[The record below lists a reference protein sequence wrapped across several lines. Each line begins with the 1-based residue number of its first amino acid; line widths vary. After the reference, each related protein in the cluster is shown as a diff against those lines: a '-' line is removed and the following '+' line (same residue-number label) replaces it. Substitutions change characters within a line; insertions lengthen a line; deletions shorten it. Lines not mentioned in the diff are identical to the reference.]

1 MNKRSLLTTLLVPV
15 LLLCGCAKKDSAP
28 AVTTIAPIPTAAVS
42 AAPATPAP
50 TSAPSAEPTPAGKA
64 LSPEVQALTEENR
77 KVWKEMYDR
86 QWMEGRLVIPSVGI
100 DVALFSWGVAP
111 GGESDPDKDV
121 EIVRQAVVD
130 DPDSALLYYDNPVG
144 NIIADHST
152 QDFSAL
158 ANVKEGDAAYI
169 LSGERILS
177 LRCDLVTDGTNTG
190 YGITDKDGGW
200 HHDEDYTCYTCMED
214 WTHVLLVGFTMTD
227 EDFFDMNWI
236 DMGGASAASSGS
248 GAAASSGSSAATPAP
263 GAVVTTVSMPASA
276 AEVQAAS
283 IANANI
289 TPSPSPT
296 PSAAPSP
303 SAKPADAQ
311 QAAAPQNTQNNNN
324 VVPDDFLPPSVDIYA
339 DNVYVPNNANP
350 AANNNSGDGYLS

>member
-1 MNKRSLLTTLLVPV
+1 MRKRSLLIIPMLA
-15 LLLCGCAKKDSAP
+15 LLLCGCTKKEAAP
-28 AVTTIAPIPTAAVS
+28 AVTTIAPIPTAAAS
-42 AAPATPAP
+42 AASATPVP
-50 TSAPSAEPTPAGKA
+50 TAVPTAAPTPAGKT

-100 DVALFSWGVAP
+100 DVALFSWGVGP

-121 EIVRQAVVD
+121 ETVRQAVVD
-130 DPDSALLYYDNPVG
+130 NSDSALLYYDNPVG

-158 ANVKEGDAAYI
+158 SSVKEGDAAYI

-200 HHDEDYTCYTCMED
+200 HHDEDYTCYTCLED

-236 DMGGASAASSGS
+236 DMGG
-248 GAAASSGSSAATPAP
+248 SGSSTGASNSTSSSTSASTPAP
-263 GAVVTTVSMPASA
+263 GAVVTTVSVPASA

-296 PSAAPSP
+296 PTAAPTS
-303 SAKPADAQ
+303 SAKPADTQ
-311 QAAAPQNTQNNNN
+311 PAAAPQNNPN
-324 VVPDDFLPPSVDIYA
+324 VIQDDFVPPSFDIYA
-339 DNVYVPNNANP
+339 DNAYVNSNAG
-350 AANNNSGDGYLS
+350 ANVNTSGDGYLS

>member
-42 AAPATPAP
+42 AAPATP
-50 TSAPSAEPTPAGKA
+50 TSTAAPSAEPTPAGKA
-64 LSPEVQALTEENR
+64 LSPAVQALTEENR

-100 DVALFSWGVAP
+100 DVALFSWGVGP
-111 GGESDPDKDV
+111 GGQSDPDKDV
-121 EIVRQAVVD
+121 EVVRQAVVD
-130 DPDSALLYYDNPVG
+130 NPDSALLYYDNPVG

-158 ANVKEGDAAYI
+158 SNVKEGDAAYI

-236 DMGGASAASSGS
+236 DMGGASAAG
-248 GAAASSGSSAATPAP
+248 SGSSAAGSGSSAVTPAP

-296 PSAAPSP
+296 PTAAPSS
-303 SAKPADAQ
+303 SAKPADARQ
-311 QAAAPQNTQNNNN
+311 TAEPQNVQNNPNIA
-324 VVPDDFLPPSVDIYA
+324 PDDFIPPSVDIYA
-339 DNVYVPNNANP
+339 DNAYVPNNGNTTV
-350 AANNNSGDGYLS
+350 NNSGDGYLS

>member
-1 MNKRSLLTTLLVPV
+1 MKKRSLLIIPV
-15 LLLCGCAKKDSAP
+15 LALLLCGCARKGAAP

-42 AAPATPAP
+42 AASATPVPTAATTAAP
-50 TSAPSAEPTPAGKA
+50 TSSAKA
-64 LSPEVQALTEENR
+64 LSPAVQALTEENR

-100 DVALFSWGVAP
+100 DVALFSWGVGP
-111 GGESDPDKDV
+111 GGESDPDKNV
-121 EIVRQAVVD
+121 ETVRQAVVD
-130 DPDSALLYYDNPVG
+130 NPDSALLYYDNPVG

-158 ANVKEGDAAYI
+158 SSVKEGDAAYI

-200 HHDEDYTCYTCMED
+200 HHDEDYTCYTCLED

-236 DMGGASAASSGS
+236 DMGGSGGSTGAGTSAS
-248 GAAASSGSSAATPAP
+248 TPAP
-263 GAVVTTVSMPASA
+263 GAVVTTVSVPASA

-289 TPSPSPT
+289 TPSPSPAPT
-296 PSAAPSP
+296 AAPTS

-311 QAAAPQNTQNNNN
+311 PTAAPQNNPN
-324 VVPDDFLPPSVDIYA
+324 VVPDDFVPPSFDIYA
-339 DNVYVPNNANP
+339 DNAYVGNNGDANANI
-350 AANNNSGDGYLS
+350 SGDGYLS

>member
-1 MNKRSLLTTLLVPV
+1 MKKRSLLMMLLIAA
-15 LLLCGCAKKDSAP
+15 LLLCGCAKKEAAP
-28 AVTTIAPIPTAAVS
+28 AVTTIAPIPTADAS
-42 AAPATPAP
+42 ASAATPAP
-50 TSAPSAEPTPAGKA
+50 TPLPSAAPTSSGKT
-64 LSPEVQALTEENR
+64 LSPEVQALTEENK
-77 KVWKEMYDR
+77 KVWNEIYQRD
-86 QWMEGRLVIPSVGI
+86 WMKGRLVIPSVGI
-100 DVALFSWGVAP
+100 DVALFSWGVGP

-121 EIVRQAVVD
+121 EVVRQAVVD
-130 DPDSALLYYDNPVG
+130 NPDSALLYYDAPVG

-158 ANVKEGDAAYI
+158 SSVKEGDAAYI

-200 HHDEDYTCYTCMED
+200 HHEEDYTCYTCLED

-236 DMGGASAASSGS
+236 DMGGSADSSSGTSTAS
-248 GAAASSGSSAATPAP
+248 GTAGSASSAATPAP
-263 GAVVTTVSMPASA
+263 GAVVTTVSVPASA

-311 QAAAPQNTQNNNN
+311 PAGAPQNNPN
-324 VVPDDFLPPSVDIYA
+324 VIPDDFVPPSYDIYA
-339 DNVYVPNNANP
+339 DNAYVASNPDANS
-350 AANNNSGDGYLS
+350 NHSGDGYLS